1 MFIRDFNKLNNYFEE
16 YNNFIDTADELINLQ
31 YNRFIYFFNYFKQA
45 RKTYIPF
52 AFFFN
57 CKGLMEY
64 NDHVIIM
71 ADKFPY

>member
-16 YNNFIDTADELINLQ
+16 YNNFIDTADELIKLQ

-45 RKTYIPF
+45 RKIYIPF

-64 NDHVIIM
+64 NDYIANMEV
-71 ADKFPY
+71 KFPY